1 MGAPVS
7 GLEAGEQLSAEDLLG
22 SLRSLAAGELRKHAT
37 LVNYWIAIRRGREL
51 PAIRDLDPLEIS
63 DAGPSSLLLEL
74 SDGGQDAELRHV
86 GEALKD
92 SVQESRIGESK
103 SPSLLASIG
112 AKLGIIAI
120 SRNALAFEDE
130 LPGAD
135 GPLCCSVSLLPFS
148 STGTTV
154 DFVHALVS
162 LGPVVEHPAAEAEA
176 PAAEEPAPEPLAEEP
191 SEPARAETEAS
202 EPEAAEAVSEPQAA
216 PEPQAE
222 PEPVAE
228 EAPVEAAV
236 EPEPAPEPEPEPEPE
251 VLQEKEPPAA
261 EVAPAAPAPAKP
273 GFSKVFDALAGA
285 KGFFGTV
292 ASAEP
297 EPVPEPVAEQTEAA
311 VEEPEAAAA
320 EPEAAVEEPD
330 AAVERSEPV
339 TEEPEAVVEQAE
351 PVAETAATASPEPVE
366 PLEGSLQS
374 KLAEVRSKADE
385 VRLAKLRAEAAL
397 VEGLSAAYDFA
408 LDAENQ
414 PEEYLKLV
422 EAQGLKIQLRSP
434 MKPVVKLAFDGSC
447 DDSTIKEL
455 EAVMA
460 WALKQDLPRGT
471 LAERIE
477 AEGGIGAI
485 VTGGK
490 RAA

>member
-1 MGAPVS
+1 
-7 GLEAGEQLSAEDLLG
+7 
-22 SLRSLAAGELRKHAT
+22 
-37 LVNYWIAIRRGREL
+37 LV
-51 PAIRDLDPLEIS
+51 
-63 DAGPSSLLLEL
+63 
-74 SDGGQDAELRHV
+74 
-86 GEALKD
+86 
-92 SVQESRIGESK
+92 
-103 SPSLLASIG
+103 SPSRSPSI
-112 AKLGIIAI
+112 
-120 SRNALAFEDE
+120 
-130 LPGAD
+130 
-135 GPLCCSVSLLPFS
+135 
-148 STGTTV
+148 T
-154 DFVHALVS
+154 
-162 LGPVVEHPAAEAEA
+162 
-176 PAAEEPAPEPLAEEP
+176 
-191 SEPARAETEAS
+191 
-202 EPEAAEAVSEPQAA
+202 
-216 PEPQAE
+216 
-222 PEPVAE
+222 
-228 EAPVEAAV
+228 
-236 EPEPAPEPEPEPEPE
+236 
-251 VLQEKEPPAA
+251 
-261 EVAPAAPAPAKP
+261 
-273 GFSKVFDALAGA
+273 
-285 KGFFGTV
+285 